1 MSTSNADSIHAISSR
16 TETAACDS
24 WAAGGQGE
32 TAGLFPTP
40 SARRDPLRRQQAI
53 VAMGRRVVAPP
64 NADILL
70 HDAAAL
76 IAEVLDAEMYLIAEL
91 LPSKEGV
98 KQTIVARTLEGETP
112 SKAVCQTCDDARGS
126 LAGYVLQVAHPVIVR
141 ELSKETRFQDAW
153 LGKRGLVSA
162 VAVPLKL
169 PDRAFGVLA
178 AGCKHVHCY
187 EAEDILFAETIAHLV
202 TAALARVEA
211 ERALDSERQFAMN
224 VLQTVGALVLVLDPQ
239 GRIRHIN
246 RACERVTGFTLAE
259 LRGRLLW
266 DALVAPGDIKVFEQI
281 LQRLQGGIS
290 PVECEGLLLTKHA
303 HQRNLAWC
311 YSTLANSQGD
321 ILSIIATG
329 IDITAQRM
337 AEERAARAEEAAAR
351 ARRAVLDD
359 REALGSKPSSGE
371 TPTNSSSSIR
381 STLSSAPEGGSGQ
394 ERRRRPRRAYPYRQ
408 LIAPVVEGR
417 TPLAGDFVEIEC
429 NDIAAGGF
437 SYLASQPPPSNT
449 LVVALGVA
457 PKLTYLNAEV
467 AHVTRVKQEDGRT
480 MYLIGCAYTGRTQG

>member
-1 MSTSNADSIHAISSR
+1 MSTSNADSIHDASSH
-16 TETAACDS
+16 TDTAACS
-24 WAAGGQGE
+24 FLAGVQGE
-32 TAGLFPTP
+32 AAGLFPTP
-40 SARRDPLRRQQAI
+40 SARRDPLCRQQAL

-64 NADILL
+64 NVDILL
-70 HDAAAL
+70 QDAATL
-76 IAEVLDAEMYLIAEL
+76 IAEVLDAEMYLVAEL
-91 LPSKEGV
+91 LPDKGGL
-98 KQTIVARTLEGETP
+98 KQTIVARTSDGETP
-112 SKAVCQTCDDARGS
+112 SKAMHQTSDDARHS
-126 LAGYVLQVAHPVIVR
+126 LAGHVLQVAHPVIVD

-178 AGCKHVHCY
+178 AGCKQVHRY

-202 TAALARVEA
+202 TAALARVET

-246 RACERVTGFTLAE
+246 RACERATGFIPAE

-266 DALVAPGDIKVFEQI
+266 DALVAPGDIEVFELI
-281 LQRLQGGIS
+281 LQKLQGGIS
-290 PVECEGLLLTKHA
+290 PVECEGMLLTKHA
-303 HQRNLAWC
+303 QQRNLAWS
-311 YSTLANSQGD
+311 YSTVTDSQGN
-321 ILSIIATG
+321 ILSILATG
-329 IDITAQRM
+329 IDITAQRT
-337 AEERAARAEEAAAR
+337 AEERATRAEEAAAR
-351 ARRAVLDD
+351 ARRAVIDD
-359 REALGSKPSSGE
+359 RAASGNKASSGE
-371 TPTNSSSSIR
+371 TPLVGSSGR
-381 STLSSAPEGGSGQ
+381 SASPICSEGGGNQ
-394 ERRRRPRRAYPYRQ
+394 ERRRRPRRSYPYRQ
-408 LIAPVVEGR
+408 LIAPVVDGR
-417 TPLAGDFVEIEC
+417 HPPASEFVEIEC

-449 LVVALGVA
+449 LVVALGTM

-480 MYLIGCAYTGRTQG
+480 MYLIGCTYTSRTHY